1 MPKFMKLDPKNVHV
15 GRGMAAAEARRL
27 YVDALKSGDAGKIE
41 LQRGEKPTVA
51 KRHLAEAS
59 REAGIKVRSS
69 WEDGR
74 QRVLLWKRVG
84 K

>member
-1 MPKFMKLDPKNVHV
+1 MPKFTKLHPKNVHV

-41 LQRGEKPTVA
+41 LQRGEKSSAA

-59 REAGIKVRSS
+59 REAGIKIRSS